1 METLT
6 RIFQYAYPNCMR
18 SMTEIITS
26 MTNREHAMD
35 LVLVVF
41 LLVIDHENVI
51 GIFVVFGRKN
61 QRYCEC
67 MDN

>member
-1 METLT
+1 
-6 RIFQYAYPNCMR
+6 
-18 SMTEIITS
+18 
-26 MTNREHAMD
+26 MD

-51 GIFVVFGRKN
+51 GILGVFGTKN

-67 MDN
+67 MDNQQFRNTSKKKVSAFCTLYL